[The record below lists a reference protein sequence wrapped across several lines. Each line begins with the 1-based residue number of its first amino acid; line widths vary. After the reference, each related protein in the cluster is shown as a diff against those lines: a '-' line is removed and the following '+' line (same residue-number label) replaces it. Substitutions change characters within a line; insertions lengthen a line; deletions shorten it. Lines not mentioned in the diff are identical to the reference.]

1 MKRFELLPVEGVLRV
16 SPVIGVLGVDRLE
29 ADRFGVAMLLPPH
42 FRQRGES
49 VPFVVAEFDTEFRP
63 ALRG

>member
-16 SPVIGVLGVDRLE
+16 CPVIGVPGVERLE

-49 VPFVVAEFDTEFRP
+49 ALFVVAGFDTELRP